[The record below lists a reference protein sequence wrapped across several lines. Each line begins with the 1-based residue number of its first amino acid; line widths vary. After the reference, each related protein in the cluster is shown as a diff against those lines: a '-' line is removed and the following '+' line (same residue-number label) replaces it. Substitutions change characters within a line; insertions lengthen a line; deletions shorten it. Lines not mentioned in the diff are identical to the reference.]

1 MDGLFGVLEV
11 VLPVVSVVLIGLW
24 IRRKGIVSDGGM
36 EEIKGLLVNICLPA
50 VLFGTFWAM
59 EFTWRE
65 AALFFAMAG
74 VTLLAFALGFAAS
87 RLLRVRQRI
96 APWLC
101 TTIEGGSIGYALFI
115 LLCGKENLYHLA
127 LLDAGNALIQW
138 TIVMSM
144 LQLSSGGRKSVRETA
159 RSLLTPINCAIA
171 AGLICSVTG
180 LGRAASATAPGRVL
194 EAVLDFV
201 GTPVAALILM
211 TGGYGLSVRG
221 VEWKATGRMMAARAF
236 IFAVCGTAVYALAAS
251 LFPDKPLYRTACLV
265 FFILPPTFAYP
276 VYVKDR
282 EESAFLS
289 GYLAAYTLLTLAA
302 FAVVAALIR

>member
-1 MDGLFGVLEV
+1 
-11 VLPVVSVVLIGLW
+11 
-24 IRRKGIVSDGGM
+24 
-36 EEIKGLLVNICLPA
+36 
-50 VLFGTFWAM
+50 
-59 EFTWRE
+59 
-65 AALFFAMAG
+65 
-74 VTLLAFALGFAAS
+74 
-87 RLLRVRQRI
+87 
-96 APWLC
+96 
-101 TTIEGGSIGYALFI
+101 
-115 LLCGKENLYHLA
+115 
-127 LLDAGNALIQW
+127 
-138 TIVMSM
+138 MSM
-144 LQLSSGGRKSVRETA
+144 LQLSSGGRKTLRETA

-211 TGGYGLSVRG
+211 TVGYGLSVRG

-289 GYLAAYTLLTLAA
+289 GYLAAYTLLTLTA